1 MHQGMSSPINKTES
15 ESARGSL
22 HQSGGPSSA
31 LVRTLRNPI
40 FIAVIAL
47 VLRLAVMTGEH
58 TYKSSPG
65 QENLGWETGS
75 IAYSVATGQGF
86 SSPFHGNTG
95 PTAWVAPLYPYLV
108 AGVFKVFGIYSSL
121 SIWML
126 LALNSLF
133 SA

>member
-1 MHQGMSSPINKTES
+1 
-15 ESARGSL
+15 
-22 HQSGGPSSA
+22 
-31 LVRTLRNPI
+31 
-40 FIAVIAL
+40 
-47 VLRLAVMTGEH
+47 MTGEH

-133 SA
+133 SALTCLTIYFIAVESLDERTALWSAWLWAVLPYSMYW